1 MYDRL
6 VTLLTEE
13 FGIDA
18 DCVRPHATVRDLDVD
33 SLMLAEIAVILSEE
47 TGVRVDDLDGGLSLD
62 SDLEE
67 LAEAFAAAMA
77 RGSGAATV

>member
-18 DCVRPHATVRDLDVD
+18 DCLRPQATVRDLDVD

-62 SDLEE
+62 SNLEE

-77 RGSGAATV
+77 RGSEAATV